1 MRNAE
6 ARITLGVISAREG
19 ELELALD
26 YGRQAIAGERLSV
39 PSLLMVSGELA
50 TIVADRYPKDP
61 GATDYLDQLKL
72 CREGLILR
80 LTRAGMLWA

>member
-6 ARITLGVISAREG
+6 ARITLGVICAREG

-39 PSLLMVSGELA
+39 PSLLMVERVYGLA
-50 TIVADRYPKDP
+50 IYN
-61 GATDYLDQLKL
+61 GFCLN
-72 CREGLILR
+72 
-80 LTRAGMLWA
+80 